1 MKNMIRTLAFAAMLA
16 GSLSTAAAA
25 QSAAPEARSKTSG
38 LHLGL
43 YLNGSA
49 MRTDVS
55 DGDDVTDSGG
65 GLGLHAGY
73 GITPN
78 ASVFMRVDAASM
90 EDDRYALA
98 HADLGLRLS
107 PGRSGWAI
115 RPFVQ
120 GAVGARAAAS
130 ENSDVVVRGRA
141 FTGGAG
147 LEYFVSRKLAI
158 EGGLSVSF
166 GKFSEFKD
174 GGDWQEMGGGGIKA
188 TSRRFDLGI
197 SWHP

>member
-1 MKNMIRTLAFAAMLA
+1 MKITIRTLALAAALA
-16 GSLSTAAAA
+16 SSLSTAAAA
-25 QSAAPEARSKTSG
+25 QSTAPEARSKTSG

-49 MRTDVS
+49 MRVEDTDE
-55 DGDDVTDSGG
+55 TESGR
-65 GLGLHAGY
+65 GLGFHAGY

-78 ASVFMRVDAASM
+78 ASLFMRVDAASM
-90 EDDRYALA
+90 EDAGYALA

-107 PGRSGWAI
+107 LGGSGSAL

-120 GAVGARAAAS
+120 GAYSGRAVAS
-130 ENSDVVVRGRA
+130 ENSDVQLRGGA

-147 LEYFVSRKLAI
+147 LEYFVSRKVAI
-158 EGGLSVSF
+158 EGGLSISL
-166 GKFSEFKD
+166 GKFSEARN
-174 GGDWQEMGGGGIKA
+174 GGDWQELGDGGIKA
-188 TSRRFDLGI
+188 TSGRFDLGV